1 MFLIGLYRQWLVLL
15 ILILGGANVSADD
28 TLDKLLIGS
37 FSTGSLDQW
46 ESRDFKGQTSYQL
59 VDLAGVKV
67 LKAESLS
74 SASGLF
80 REQRIDLH
88 KTPFINWRWHIANRL
103 SPQLNEQEQSG
114 DDYAAR
120 VYVVVSGGAAF
131 WQTKAINYVW
141 SSSSPVGKVWQSAYA
156 YAAANGK
163 MTMISLRSSTDETGT
178 WYSEKRNVLEDLKQQ
193 FGEDIKYIDAV
204 AIMSDSDDSKGNVT
218 AYYGDIYF
226 TKN

>member
-1 MFLIGLYRQWLVLL
+1 MGSFRQWSVLL
-15 ILILGGANVSADD
+15 LLMSLSGTNASADD
-28 TLDKLLIGS
+28 TIEKLLIGS
-37 FSTGSLDQW
+37 FSSGSLDQW
-46 ESRDFKGQTSYQL
+46 ELKDFSGQTRYQL

-80 REQRIDLH
+80 REQKIDLH

-103 SPQLNEQEQSG
+103 SSHLNEQEQSG

-141 SSSSPVGKVWQSAYA
+141 SSTSPVGKIWPSAYA

-163 MTMISLRSSTDETGT
+163 MTMISLRSSTDETGI

-193 FGEDIKYIDAV
+193 FGEDIRYIDAV
-204 AIMSDSDDSKGNVT
+204 AIMSDSDDSKGKVT

-226 TKN
+226 TKD